1 MLEYLRGRRTAIVR
15 RQASRALDRAVDRGL
30 AGSAAQPRTGPFW
43 PADNWV
49 FVAYA
54 IALTCAAV
62 VALGIHWLNAP
73 PLGRTL
79 LGGVAAA
86 GFLLAG
92 LHLVKTP
99 ARREKALRQFLTDP
113 RDRTM
118 FEEAAAHADRIVL
131 TWPALE
137 RLGDPTDPHDTLERT
152 LWDLAHALAERGEL
166 RTAVRELRASVGEP
180 IGAGLLFAAVT
191 DRQAELTAKLT
202 EVDAEVSRRLGRL
215 RHLAGLCQG
224 FLDQRSAQS
233 RARVRVSA
241 ADALLGAIDARP
253 SRDPEP
259 AETLTER
266 TETVL
271 AAYRELAD
279 EFE

>member
-1 MLEYLRGRRTAIVR
+1 MR
-15 RQASRALDRAVDRGL
+15 RQAATALDRSL
-30 AGSAAQPRTGPFW
+30 AGAAEQPRSGPYW

-54 IALTCAAV
+54 VALTCAAV
-62 VALGIHWLNAP
+62 VALGIHWLDAP
-73 PLGRTL
+73 PLGRTVL
-79 LGGVAAA
+79 AAVAAA

-92 LHLVKTP
+92 LHLVRTP
-99 ARREKALRQFLTDP
+99 TRREQRLRRFLTDP
-113 RDRTM
+113 RDRAV

-152 LWDLAHALAERGEL
+152 LWDLAHALADRGEL

-191 DRQAELTAKLT
+191 DRQAELAGRLT
-202 EVDAEVSRRLGRL
+202 TLDAEVTRRVGRL

-224 FLDQRSAQS
+224 FLDQRAAQS
-233 RARVRVSA
+233 RARVRLDA
-241 ADALLGAIDARP
+241 ADALLGAINARP
-253 SRDPEP
+253 ARDAEP

>member
-15 RQASRALDRAVDRGL
+15 QQAGAAQRAL
-30 AGSAAQPRTGPFW
+30 AGASGQPRVGPFW

-54 IALTCAAV
+54 AALACAAIA
-62 VALGIHWLNAP
+62 ALGIHWLGAP
-73 PLGRTL
+73 PLGRAIL
-79 LGGVAAA
+79 AAVAAM

-92 LHLVKTP
+92 LHLVRTP
-99 ARREKALRQFLTDP
+99 ASRERSLRQYLTDP
-113 RDRTM
+113 RDRSM
-118 FEEAAAHADRIVL
+118 FEEAAAYADRIVL

-166 RTAVRELRASVGEP
+166 RTAARALRASVGEP

-191 DRQAELTAKLT
+191 DRQAELTQRLT
-202 EVDAEVSRRLGRL
+202 EVDAEVSRRVGQL

-224 FLDQRSAQS
+224 FLDQRAAQS
-233 RARVRVSA
+233 RARVRIDA
-241 ADALLGAIDARP
+241 ADALLGAISGRPPRDA
-253 SRDPEP
+253 EP